1 MACPGSDEV
10 SSSNSGIG
18 CTKDGSNICVAFNIG
33 GYSNTLSFALTDSD
47 LSIAD
52 AVVQDVKANLA
63 ADRELMAKRFFAIQD
78 LVFKGLG
85 LV

>member
-10 SSSNSGIG
+10 GLSNTGFQCS
-18 CTKDGSNICVAFNIG
+18 KDGSNICVAYNVG
-33 GYSNTLSFALTDSD
+33 GYNNTLSFALTDSD

-52 AVVQDVKANLA
+52 AVVQDIRANIS
-63 ADRELMAKRFFAIQD
+63 ADRELMAKRAFAIQD
-78 LVFKGLG
+78 LVFKGLS